1 MCLQSAANFVSRRRL
16 AQAPLQ
22 LSPRGIVAPV
32 LARPR
37 RLEAKNRFA
46 FFHKIEAITG
56 DGFEIGRIGLEQGHF
71 SRLMGEQDLLP
82 VHLRLQIVDLG
93 AALRQLLVR
102 WNKQTHDHKPECDD
116 EQGAQDPIQSL
127 PNGGFATRTEIAV
140 GLIHLAHLT
149 AINGFVTKFLL
160 DSQKLIIFRHAISP
174 AK

>member
-1 MCLQSAANFVSRRRL
+1 VRL
-16 AQAPLQ
+16 
-22 LSPRGIVAPV
+22 
-32 LARPR
+32 R

-46 FFHKIEAITG
+46 LFHEIEAITG
-56 DGFEIGRIGLEQGHF
+56 DGFEISCIGLEQGHF
-71 SRLMGEQDLLP
+71 AGLVREQDLLL

-116 EQGAQDPIQSL
+116 EQDAQDPVQSL
-127 PNGGFATRTEIAV
+127 PSGGFATRTEIAV
-140 GLIHLAHLT
+140 GLIHLAHHT
-149 AINGFVTKFLL
+149 AVNGFVTKSFR